1 MPVFVYI
8 MYACM
13 CVSTCSY
20 TYVCLQIRVYDK
32 AVAMKGLGF
41 RATECTRAHMIE
53 GCSPHHKGPHV
64 LSFPPRM

>member
-32 AVAMKGLGF
+32 AVAMKGIGF
-41 RATECTRAHMIE
+41 RVSRH
-53 GCSPHHKGPHV
+53 
-64 LSFPPRM
+64 RMH